1 MLRAGLRLAGDTPVL
16 VVNEPMFISQGQNSD
31 IRYNFFY
38 PRWAY
43 DSYRDLMA
51 QTAAREGARQGWRYL
66 DLWDAIPAAEFTN
79 TAIHMT
85 PNGSKVFA
93 GLLAQAI
100 LETQAAAR
108 TP

>member
-1 MLRAGLRLAGDTPVL
+1 
-16 VVNEPMFISQGQNSD
+16 MFISQGQNSH

-51 QTAAREGARQGWRYL
+51 RSAAREGWRYL
-66 DLWDAIPAAEFTN
+66 DLWDAVPPAEFTN

-85 PNGSKVFA
+85 PAGSRMYA

-100 LETQAAAR
+100 LAMPAP
-108 TP
+108 TPAP